1 MPSSRVA
8 FGVAFGGQAENAA
21 TDIGVVMPNL
31 SSYGQAIASTTVAL
45 QQLLA
50 AAPAQLQVTARTP
63 DAARTGVT
71 GASINLFLYRDE
83 LTGYRDGREPPG
95 SSHNI
100 AELFYLVSA
109 TPGDTSDTDAVSH
122 RAYGTARAV
131 VQQNPVLIVPLGE
144 RTTDVQLRSHALSE
158 ENLTALWIASDA
170 PLRLSFGVTATFTLT
185 G

>member
-1 MPSSRVA
+1 MPS
-8 FGVAFGGQAENAA
+8 
-21 TDIGVVMPNL
+21 L
-31 SSYGQAIASTTVAL
+31 STYGQAIASTTVAL

-50 AAPAQLQVTARTP
+50 AAPAKLQVTARTP
-63 DAARTGVT
+63 DAARDGVS

-109 TPGDTSDTDAVSH
+109 NAGDTSDADAVSH
-122 RAYGTARAV
+122 RAFGTARAL
-131 VQQNPVLIVPLGE
+131 VQQHPVVIVPLGD
-144 RTTDVQLRSHALSE
+144 RTADVQLRGHS
-158 ENLTALWIASDA
+158 LTLDQLLALWPALGA
-170 PLRLSFGVTATFTLT
+170 PLRLSFGVTATFTVS